1 MAKSFIN
8 GSALHRMLNLGWM
21 ASHPLKAIAISIEEI
36 AELLPMGTLTK
47 EILNL
52 ISLTSTPEEDC

>member
-1 MAKSFIN
+1 MMD
-8 GSALHRMLNLGWM
+8 GQ
-21 ASHPLKAIAISIEEI
+21 PLKAIAISIEEI